1 MKEILNK
8 RLFQFCFLFLLASV
22 ILFSFIAFQKN
33 VNTILSE
40 TSQNF
45 LLKTSQIY
53 AGIIKEKINDNSF
66 VLEEQAFSVFDD
78 ADIHGCFYIVA
89 DDGSVILSNHDE
101 DADCDFESILPQ
113 ITGRIAD
120 NSSGA
125 FNFNDGNEK
134 RICSY
139 SPIGINGW
147 YVVCSV
153 PADFIGKQNSKV
165 QEITVLLVCVITL
178 IFVLFIIIFTRLI
191 RKTDEVRKDNERF
204 SLATEQNQSLI
215 FEMDLGGKTV
225 SFSGDTKFILGKE
238 IKSFSVKDFKFFYD
252 RVHEDDYPS
261 MMKLR
266 DSILGEQKSFS
277 SEVRL
282 KCSDGNYYWFR
293 FSGTPILSNDGK
305 SKKLFASLTNVNQ
318 QRLHENELRH
328 IAETDALSGLLNKS
342 FFQQKIEAYIK
353 EHQQNARC
361 LFFIVDLDNFK
372 KVNDLLGHSVGDLAI
387 KDAGGKLTRLFSVQD
402 YISRFGGDEF
412 CIFTCLKEAFD
423 HDSAIAFAHEKASLL
438 CNIMAENYF
447 NEKTYVEVTAS
458 VGIALYP
465 DDGKDFAELFVKADT
480 ALYNTKRNGKNGY
493 SLYSPDM
500 KAGSE
505 SVYDV

>member
-8 RLFQFCFLFLLASV
+8 RLFQFCFLFVLIAG
-22 ILFSFIAFQKN
+22 ILFSFIFFQKN
-33 VNTILSE
+33 VNTILAE

-45 LLKTSQIY
+45 LLKTSRIY
-53 AGIIKEKINDNSF
+53 AEIIKEKISVGSF
-66 VLEEQAFSVFDD
+66 IPENQVFSILDD
-78 ADIHGCFYIVA
+78 ADIHGCFYIISQ
-89 DDGSVILSNHDE
+89 DGSVILCNHDE
-101 DADCDFESILPQ
+101 EDSCSIEKLFPLLSD
-113 ITGRIAD
+113 RIAEEE
-120 NSSGA
+120 SGA
-125 FNFNDGNEK
+125 FNYKDGKEK

-139 SPIGINGW
+139 TPVGVNGW
-147 YVVCSV
+147 GIICSV

-165 QEITVLLVCVITL
+165 QEMTVLLVCVITL
-178 IFVLFIIIFTRLI
+178 VFVFFVVMLTNLVH
-191 RKTDEVRKDNERF
+191 KTDEVRKDNERF

-238 IKSFSVKDFKFFYD
+238 IKTFSIKDFKFFYD

-266 DSILGEQKSFS
+266 DSVLGEQKSFS

-353 EHQQNARC
+353 EHQENARC

-423 HDSAIAFAHEKASLL
+423 HDSAISFAHEKATLL

-458 VGIALYP
+458 VGISLYP

-500 KAGSE
+500 KDGSE

>member
-1 MKEILNK
+1 ML
-8 RLFQFCFLFLLASV
+8 
-22 ILFSFIAFQKN
+22 
-33 VNTILSE
+33 
-40 TSQNF
+40 
-45 LLKTSQIY
+45 
-53 AGIIKEKINDNSF
+53 
-66 VLEEQAFSVFDD
+66 
-78 ADIHGCFYIVA
+78 
-89 DDGSVILSNHDE
+89 
-101 DADCDFESILPQ
+101 
-113 ITGRIAD
+113 
-120 NSSGA
+120 
-125 FNFNDGNEK
+125 
-134 RICSY
+134 
-139 SPIGINGW
+139 
-147 YVVCSV
+147 
-153 PADFIGKQNSKV
+153 FIGMMAS
-165 QEITVLLVCVITL
+165 LVH
-178 IFVLFIIIFTRLI
+178 
-191 RKTDEVRKDNERF
+191 KTDEVRKDNERF

-215 FEMDLGGKTV
+215 FEMDLGAKTV

-238 IKSFSVKDFKFFYD
+238 IKTFNVKDFKFFYD
-252 RVHEDDYPS
+252 RIHEDDYQA
-261 MMKLR
+261 MMQLR
-266 DSILGEQKSFS
+266 ESILGEQKSFS

-282 KCSDGNYYWFR
+282 KCSDGKFYWFR

-305 SKKLFASLTNVNQ
+305 SKKLFANLTNVNQ

-342 FFQQKIEAYIK
+342 FFQQNIETYIK
-353 EHQQNARC
+353 EHQENSRC

-387 KDAGGKLTRLFSVQD
+387 KDAGGKITRLFSVQD

-500 KAGSE
+500 NEGSE

>member
-1 MKEILNK
+1 MREILNK
-8 RLFQFCFLFLLASV
+8 RLFQFCFLFLLTAV

-33 VNTILSE
+33 VSKILSE

-45 LLKTSQIY
+45 LLKTSKIY
-53 AGIIKEKINDNSF
+53 AEIIYEKINDHSF
-66 VLEEQAFSVFDD
+66 VLEEQAFSILDN
-78 ADIHGCFYIVA
+78 ADIHGCFYIVGEN
-89 DDGSVILSNHDE
+89 GSVILSNHDE
-101 DADCDFESILPQ
+101 DADCTFENLLPQ
-113 ITGRIAD
+113 ITGRIAEG
-120 NSSGA
+120 NSGA
-125 FNFNDGNEK
+125 FNYKDGNEK

-139 SPIGINGW
+139 IPIGVNGW
-147 YVVCSV
+147 YIVCSV
-153 PADFIGKQNSKV
+153 PADFIGKQNSRV
-165 QEITVLLVCVITL
+165 QDMTVLLVCVITL

-238 IKSFSVKDFKFFYD
+238 IKTTNLEGFNAFYD
-252 RVHEDDYPS
+252 RIHEDDYSS
-261 MMKLR
+261 MMLLKDNVLK
-266 DSILGEQKSFS
+266 EPKNFS
-277 SEVRL
+277 SELRL
-282 KCSDGNYYWFR
+282 KCSDGNFYWFR
-293 FSGTPILSNDGK
+293 FSGTPILGNDGK
-305 SKKLFASLTNVNQ
+305 SKKLFGSLTNVNQ

-342 FFQQKIEAYIK
+342 FFQQNIETYIK
-353 EHQQNARC
+353 EHQENSRC

-423 HDSAIAFAHEKASLL
+423 HDSAIAFAHEKAALL

-465 DDGKDFAELFVKADT
+465 DDGKDFAELFTKADT

-493 SLYSPDM
+493 SMYSPDM
-500 KAGSE
+500 KDGSE